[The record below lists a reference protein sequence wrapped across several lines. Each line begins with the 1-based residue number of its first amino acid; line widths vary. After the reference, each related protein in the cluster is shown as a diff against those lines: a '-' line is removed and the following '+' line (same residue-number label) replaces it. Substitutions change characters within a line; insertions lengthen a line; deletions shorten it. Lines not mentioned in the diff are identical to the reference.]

1 MTTSTTE
8 ENGKPQTTGAGDAPR
23 PKKKAR
29 VAPQGAHVAKKK
41 GKLGKKATST
51 KKAPKTPKGQK
62 KPAVRDGSKT
72 ERILDLLKRKDG
84 ATLAEI
90 MKETRWQRH
99 SVRGF
104 LSGTIRKKMGLA
116 VSSTKS
122 EDGERTYSVKA

>member
-8 ENGKPQTTGAGDAPR
+8 ENGKAQAAGPVEDPK

-29 VAPQGAHVAKKK
+29 VGARRAHVAPTR
-41 GKLGKKATST
+41 GKAGKKATSS
-51 KKAPKTPKGQK
+51 KKAPKGHK

-90 MKETRWQRH
+90 MKATDWQAH

-104 LSGTIRKKMGLA
+104 ISGTLKRKMGLA
-116 VSSTKS
+116 VASVKG
-122 EDGERTYSVKA
+122 ENGERSYSIKA